1 MNRRLLV
8 LTTALALVALP
19 VVAAEW
25 HTADN
30 NVCTDCHTMHYS
42 MQHGFAGGS
51 VTFGSQTVDG
61 NWLGGPNEGP
71 NHYLLKQ
78 PANDLCIA
86 CHDGQPFAPD
96 VVGMNSNPS
105 PANGRSAGALNEVGG
120 VDGYAEWMGH
130 TLGSLD
136 DPPGYNNAFGTYNT
150 AGQLECVSC
159 HRQHGTPG
167 VYRNLMPRNITVTY
181 AISTTRP
188 AANTDVWINIDPATY
203 VPGNGNAANFNPY
216 YATANI
222 QYQRRATPVA
232 GPNGTHTVNLLERHC
247 ASCHGDFHGSPGE
260 SFAQGANTY
269 GHGPGGVGGVLYNTG
284 AYHEFIR
291 HPSGQ
296 PMGLVGGGN
305 SNMARY
311 QAATTKVRTYS
322 SQNDYSDAVPG
333 CLSCHKAHGN
343 MNPFGLVF
351 LNRDAAAVNEE
362 GGFAAGQTPP
372 AGDYGMGFRNLCGQ
386 CHVQGN

>member
-130 TLGSLD
+130 TLGSL
-136 DPPGYNNAFGTYNT
+136 
-150 AGQLECVSC
+150 
-159 HRQHGTPG
+159 
-167 VYRNLMPRNITVTY
+167 
-181 AISTTRP
+181 
-188 AANTDVWINIDPATY
+188 
-203 VPGNGNAANFNPY
+203 
-216 YATANI
+216 
-222 QYQRRATPVA
+222 
-232 GPNGTHTVNLLERHC
+232 
-247 ASCHGDFHGSPGE
+247 
-260 SFAQGANTY
+260 
-269 GHGPGGVGGVLYNTG
+269 
-284 AYHEFIR
+284 
-291 HPSGQ
+291 
-296 PMGLVGGGN
+296 
-305 SNMARY
+305 
-311 QAATTKVRTYS
+311 
-322 SQNDYSDAVPG
+322 
-333 CLSCHKAHGN
+333 
-343 MNPFGLVF
+343 
-351 LNRDAAAVNEE
+351 
-362 GGFAAGQTPP
+362 
-372 AGDYGMGFRNLCGQ
+372 
-386 CHVQGN
+386 

>member
-42 MQHGFAGGS
+42 MQHGFSGGP
-51 VTFGSQTVDG
+51 VNYVSQTADG
-61 NWLGGPNEGP
+61 NWLGSPTQGP

-96 VVGMNSNPS
+96 VVGINTNPS

-130 TLGSLD
+130 TLGSYD

-159 HRQHGTPG
+159 HRQHGTAG

-181 AISTTRP
+181 AISTARP
-188 AANTDVWINIDPATY
+188 SANTDVWINIDPATY
-203 VPGNGNAANFNPY
+203 VPGSGSAANFNPY

-222 QYQRRATPVA
+222 QYQRRATPIA
-232 GPNGTHTVNLLERHC
+232 GPNGTHTVNTLERHC

-260 SFAQGANTY
+260 SFAKGANTY
-269 GHGPGGVGGVLYNTG
+269 GHEPGGVGGVLYNTG
-284 AYHEFIR
+284 VYHEFIR

-296 PMGLVGGGN
+296 SMGLVGGGN

-351 LNRDAAAVNEE
+351 LHRDAVAVNEQ
-362 GGFAAGQTPP
+362 GGFGTGQTPP

>member
-105 PANGRSAGALNEVGG
+105 PANGRSAGALNRSAGWTVTPSGWATPSG
-120 VDGYAEWMGH
+120 RS
-130 TLGSLD
+130 TI
-136 DPPGYNNAFGTYNT
+136 PGYNNAFGTYNT
-150 AGQLECVSC
+150 AGQLECVS
-159 HRQHGTPG
+159 
-167 VYRNLMPRNITVTY
+167 
-181 AISTTRP
+181 
-188 AANTDVWINIDPATY
+188 
-203 VPGNGNAANFNPY
+203 
-216 YATANI
+216 ATASTAP
-222 QYQRRATPVA
+222 RGST
-232 GPNGTHTVNLLERHC
+232 GT
-247 ASCHGDFHGSPGE
+247 
-260 SFAQGANTY
+260 
-269 GHGPGGVGGVLYNTG
+269 
-284 AYHEFIR
+284 
-291 HPSGQ
+291 
-296 PMGLVGGGN
+296 
-305 SNMARY
+305 
-311 QAATTKVRTYS
+311 
-322 SQNDYSDAVPG
+322 
-333 CLSCHKAHGN
+333 
-343 MNPFGLVF
+343 
-351 LNRDAAAVNEE
+351 
-362 GGFAAGQTPP
+362 
-372 AGDYGMGFRNLCGQ
+372 
-386 CHVQGN
+386 